1 MFLLLVG
8 RVPCTRTEPDVRTC
22 ARARTEP
29 TATAWTGH
37 ARAVRAG
44 WAPAVHS
51 PANRANMAET
61 AGTVQYGTIL
71 LKACT
76 CTVSY
81 HLFQVHF
88 FCWHFKLL

>member
-61 AGTVQYGTIL
+61 AGTVQYYTFESMLYLYWYIP
-71 LKACT
+71 
-76 CTVSY
+76 Y

-88 FCWHFKLL
+88 FLLAF